1 MKKLTVILPAL
12 IMLILGSV
20 MAQESDYEI
29 VEEFRLNTDQLEQK
43 IQNAITTTQI
53 QLIEQELDSLEQA
66 FDKHSSII
74 NHAVYPATY
83 SKEIENLRAALIN
96 NEHRLYLIENQ
107 REQLFDLSNQVMA
120 HRAEINRLYT
130 QVDSLNQEIT
140 YSQASEARLSELVSN
155 YRKSVEER
163 DRLLFGMIDSLLVT
177 HQKIQ
182 SSTKGEQQLSIY
194 TIEDRDNPLG
204 MIQHL
209 IDQNIEATH
218 ANNAML
224 SVNDHLRMRALQV
237 QFERTWDQI
246 KDDFIAI
253 YGEPEEQWE
262 ARIDTSLKQW
272 RMIAS
277 KKMWQSVDQYLA
289 HHQIDVDAFD
299 NTQSFYSAMDT
310 FIAEGHELSKEE
322 FLVSDSYQQFVEFEK
337 FWNETFKTRWM
348 PKMPEGVLL
357 NEEQIATIDVA
368 ITNWEET
375 ARPIHPM
382 LAEIGR
388 AHV

>member
-1 MKKLTVILPAL
+1 
-12 IMLILGSV
+12 
-20 MAQESDYEI
+20 
-29 VEEFRLNTDQLEQK
+29 
-43 IQNAITTTQI
+43 
-53 QLIEQELDSLEQA
+53 
-66 FDKHSSII
+66 
-74 NHAVYPATY
+74 
-83 SKEIENLRAALIN
+83 
-96 NEHRLYLIENQ
+96 
-107 REQLFDLSNQVMA
+107 
-120 HRAEINRLYT
+120 
-130 QVDSLNQEIT
+130 
-140 YSQASEARLSELVSN
+140 
-155 YRKSVEER
+155 
-163 DRLLFGMIDSLLVT
+163 MIDSLLVT

-277 KKMWQSVDQYLA
+277 KKCG
-289 HHQIDVDAFD
+289 
-299 NTQSFYSAMDT
+299 N
-310 FIAEGHELSKEE
+310 
-322 FLVSDSYQQFVEFEK
+322 
-337 FWNETFKTRWM
+337 R
-348 PKMPEGVLL
+348 
-357 NEEQIATIDVA
+357 
-368 ITNWEET
+368 
-375 ARPIHPM
+375 
-382 LAEIGR
+382 
-388 AHV
+388 